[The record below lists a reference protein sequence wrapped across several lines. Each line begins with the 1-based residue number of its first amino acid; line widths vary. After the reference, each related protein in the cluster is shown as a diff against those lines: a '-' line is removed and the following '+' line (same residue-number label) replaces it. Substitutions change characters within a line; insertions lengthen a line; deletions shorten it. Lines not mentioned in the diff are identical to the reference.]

1 MPEMTDVQRAIAAL
15 KALTLGGIY
24 NAPTEILLQFRD
36 LTHHWS
42 ELAEERLK
50 HHGATPAEHSPRYL
64 ASDRQSRDRHSK
76 SARPSKRSF
85 PKPLS
90 DNH

>member
-1 MPEMTDVQRAIAAL
+1 MTDIERAIATL

-42 ELAEERLK
+42 ELAKERLK
-50 HHGATPAEHSPRYL
+50 QHGGTPAEHSPRYL
-64 ASDRQSRDRHSK
+64 AKDRQSRDRYSK

-85 PKPLS
+85 PKPPA
-90 DNH
+90 DKH